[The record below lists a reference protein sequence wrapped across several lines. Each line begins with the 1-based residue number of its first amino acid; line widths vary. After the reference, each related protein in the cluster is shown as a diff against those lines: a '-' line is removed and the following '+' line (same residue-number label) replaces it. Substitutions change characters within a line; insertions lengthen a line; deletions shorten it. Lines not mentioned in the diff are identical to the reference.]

1 MSELK
6 KKYQRLQ
13 SMLLSMPFFHNNE
26 GNATQQDDCHVD
38 KKDRYRRRLDLV
50 EEKRKGLEMQTSHYS
65 EIVSKIQVKLKDKEE
80 EASTQSNMFKAFIL
94 NLSKDREKN
103 EHEDLKK
110 IQMRVDKYCK
120 EIDSFR
126 LKEINLHKTCT
137 KLKRCIKQHEKLID
151 GISVTD
157 FDLLQSRQTKLEK
170 KIQERRSEIEKLQVR
185 RERIVHLTDRI
196 KQKSKNLM
204 NSNYQLTQE
213 LNSMKTLDD
222 KLHRSVQCSQ
232 KKLREVCKNTRQ
244 FKEHQAFTGNKRLL
258 EDFRETAKV
267 VAKMRGEL
275 ENLKRDYF
283 LLCDNQRKVS
293 RDNDESP
300 LDSSIHR
307 IEKMLLSSG

>member
-13 SMLLSMPFFHNNE
+13 SMLLSLPFFHNNE

-38 KKDRYRRRLDLV
+38 KKDRYHRRLDLV

-65 EIVSKIQVKLKDKEE
+65 EIVSKIQVNLKDKEE

-110 IQMRVDKYCK
+110 IQTRVDKYCK

-157 FDLLQSRQTKLEK
+157 FDLLQSRQTKLEN
-170 KIQERRSEIEKLQVR
+170 KIQERRSEIEKLRVR

-204 NSNYQLTQE
+204 NLNYQLTQE

>member
-1 MSELK
+1 
-6 KKYQRLQ
+6 
-13 SMLLSMPFFHNNE
+13 MPLIHNNE

-38 KKDRYRRRLDLV
+38 KKDRYHRRLDLV

-65 EIVSKIQVKLKDKEE
+65 EIVSKIQENLKDKEE
-80 EASTQSNMFKAFIL
+80 EASTQSNMFKVLIL

-110 IQMRVDKYCK
+110 IQTRVDKYCK

-157 FDLLQSRQTKLEK
+157 FDLLQSRQTKLEN
-170 KIQERRSEIEKLQVR
+170 KIQERRSEIEKLQFR
-185 RERIVHLTDRI
+185 RERIVHSTVRI
-196 KQKSKNLM
+196 KQKSKKLM
-204 NSNYQLTQE
+204 NSNNHLTQE
-213 LNSMKTLDD
+213 LNSMKTLDE

-244 FKEHQAFTGNKRLL
+244 YKEHQDFTGNIRLL

-283 LLCDNQRKVS
+283 LLCEKQRKVS
-293 RDNDESP
+293 RDNDNSP
-300 LDSSIHR
+300 PDSSIHR
-307 IEKMLLSSG
+307 IEKMLLSSS